1 MAFSISTLKS
11 WLVPGSVVIILAL
24 ITLYATRPSPLPVEA
39 ATTERRTLTILVEE
53 QGRTRARDPYIV
65 AAPITGRLLRSE
77 LDEGNTVTSGQLIAR
92 IALAPEDQR
101 SEAISR
107 ANLTAAEA
115 RYAAAEAAQMETDSA
130 YARARNEEQRRNE
143 LFKNNLTSQE
153 EMEYYFQVT
162 DSAEARFLS
171 AQATLAAAA
180 ADVESARSRLLGFDL
195 NNEEGIQEVNAP
207 VDGTIYRVYEESE
220 RVVQAGTPLFDIS
233 NDDTLEIVIDLLT
246 QDAVKVEAGD
256 PVLISG
262 WGDDRVISGRVSYIE
277 PQAFT
282 KISAL
287 GVEEQRV
294 NVIGE
299 FLEPHAPLGA
309 GYRIEAG
316 IVVWEEEN
324 ILTVPTSAIFQ
335 RNNDWQI
342 FVINDGEVELRQL
355 ELGQRGREFAQVLD
369 GIAEGETIILYP
381 SDLIEEGIEVSY

>member
-1 MAFSISTLKS
+1 MTIANSTLKRS
-11 WLVPGSVVIILAL
+11 LIIAIAAVLLVLMIF
-24 ITLYATRPSPLPVEA
+24 YAISPSPLPVEA
-39 ATTERRTLTILVEE
+39 ASAETRTLTILVEE
-53 QGRTRARDPYIV
+53 RGRTRARDPYIV

-77 LDEGNTVTSGQLIAR
+77 MDEGDTVSRGQLIAR

-101 SEAISR
+101 TEAISR

-115 RYAAAEAAQMETDSA
+115 RYAAAQAALMETESS
-130 YARARNEEQRRNE
+130 YARARKEEERRNE

-162 DSAEARFLS
+162 DSAQARFLS

-180 ADVESARSRLLGFDL
+180 ADVESARSRLLGINLD
-195 NNEEGIQEVNAP
+195 NDEGIQEVSAP

-220 RVVQAGTPLFDIS
+220 RIVQAGTPLFDIS
-233 NDDTLEIVIDLLT
+233 NDDSLEIVIDLLT
-246 QDAVKVEAGD
+246 QDAVKVQPGD
-256 PVLISG
+256 PILVSG
-262 WGDDRVISGRVSYIE
+262 WGDDRVISARVSYIE

-299 FLEPHAPLGA
+299 FLEPHTPLGA

-324 ILTVPTSAIFQ
+324 VLTVPTSAIFQ
-335 RNNDWQI
+335 RNNRWQVFI
-342 FVINDGEVELRQL
+342 INAGKVEQRTL
-355 ELGQRGREFAQVLD
+355 ELGQRGREFAQVVS
-369 GIAEGETIILYP
+369 GINPGDTVILYP
-381 SDLIEEGIEVSY
+381 SDLIAEGINVSY

>member
-11 WLVPGSVVIILAL
+11 WLVPASVVIILAL

-342 FVINDGEVELRQL
+342 FAIKDGKVELRQL

-381 SDLIEEGIEVSY
+381 SDLIEEGVEVSY